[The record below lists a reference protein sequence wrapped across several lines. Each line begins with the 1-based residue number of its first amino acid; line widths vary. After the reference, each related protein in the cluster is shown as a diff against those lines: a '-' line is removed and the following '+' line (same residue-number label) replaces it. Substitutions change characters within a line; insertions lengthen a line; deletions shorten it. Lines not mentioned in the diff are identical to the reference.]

1 MKILIT
7 GGAGYIGYQLVR
19 QINKLDIANEIRVY
33 DNLSRA
39 GLPFFT
45 GAEKV
50 KNLQFIRADILDT
63 HALKN
68 AINDIDTVVH
78 LAAFVSQ
85 PYNHLQNLQYEQINR
100 WGSLNLA
107 RLAREID
114 TIKKAIYLSSSAVY
128 GFREDI
134 HAGDEPTP
142 NNAYGES
149 KYQGEM
155 YFSLLKDHCSSHI
168 IRAGNVFGY
177 NPCMRMDSVL
187 NSWVFRAIVEG
198 KFVIYGSGEQT
209 RAFVPVE
216 EVTKKLIDAIVGERT
231 SDIETSIS
239 FCASLNQIK
248 DWLTGSLPETE
259 FKYLNRNQIFPSQ
272 NFPGHPLEEEHYK
285 LLYNH
290 LERMKKELVL

>member
-7 GGAGYIGYQLVR
+7 GGSGYIGYQLVR
-19 QINKLDIANEIRVY
+19 EIDKFGMADEIRVY

-45 GAEKV
+45 GVGKV
-50 KNLQFIRADILDT
+50 KNLQFIRGDILDT
-63 HALKN
+63 HSLENALKG
-68 AINDIDTVVH
+68 IDTVVH

-85 PYNHLQNLQYEQINR
+85 PYNHLQNLQYEQVNR

-107 RLAREID
+107 RLVRE
-114 TIKKAIYLSSSAVY
+114 TGTVKKAVYLSSSAVY

-134 HAGDEPTP
+134 EAGDEPTP

-149 KYQGEM
+149 KYQGEK
-155 YFSLLKDHCSSHI
+155 YFSLLNGHCSSHI

-187 NSWVFRAIVEG
+187 NSWVFRSLVEK

-209 RAFVPVE
+209 RAFVPVD
-216 EVTKKLIDAIVGERT
+216 EVTKKLTDTIAGECT
-231 SDIETSIS
+231 SDVETSIS

-248 DWLTGSLPETE
+248 DWLTVSLPETE
-259 FKYLNRNQIFPSQ
+259 FNYLNRNQVFPSQ
-272 NFPGHPLEEEHYK
+272 NFPDHPLEEEHSK
-285 LLYNH
+285 LLDRH
-290 LERMKKELVL
+290 LQRMKEELVI

>member
-19 QINKLDIANEIRVY
+19 EINQLGIADEIRVY
-33 DNLSRA
+33 DNLSRV

-45 GAEKV
+45 GEDKV
-50 KNLQFIRADILDT
+50 KNLQFIRGDILDT
-63 HALKN
+63 HTLQNALKG
-68 AINDIDTVVH
+68 IDTVVH

-85 PYNHLQNLQYEQINR
+85 PYNHLQNLQYEQVNR
-100 WGSLNLA
+100 WGSLNLS
-107 RLAREID
+107 RLARE
-114 TIKKAIYLSSSAVY
+114 TSTVKKAVYLSSSAVY

-134 HAGDEPTP
+134 NATDNPTP

-149 KYQGEM
+149 KFQGEK

-187 NSWVFRAIVEG
+187 NSWVFRALVEG
-198 KFVIYGSGEQT
+198 KFVIYGSGEQI

-216 EVTKKLIDAIVGERT
+216 EVTKKLTDAIVGEHT
-231 SDIETSIS
+231 SDVETSIS

-248 DWLTGSLPETE
+248 DWLTASLPETE
-259 FKYLNRNQIFPSQ
+259 FNYLNRNQVFPSQ
-272 NFPGHPLEEEHYK
+272 NFPAHPLEGEHLK
-285 LLYNH
+285 LLDRH
-290 LERMKKELVL
+290 LQRMKEELVL